1 METKRTANCLVIR
14 LDPGEEL
21 INSLLTACQ
30 EHDIHCAQITGIGA
44 AKKITCGVFDPKTRE
59 YHSEKFKGIF
69 EITSLNGTITTM
81 DGGLYPHIHV
91 TFADEKY
98 KVRGGQQVC
107 DQCHSRNRAHD
118 PGSGD
123 RPSGKSGGRAEPVP
137 VLSPAGWSGHL
148 QAENADRKSLRR
160 WEKPQFLN
168 HCGFL

>member
-30 EHDIHCAQITGIGA
+30 EHDIHCAQVTGIGA
-44 AKKITCGVFDPKTRE
+44 ARKITCGVFDPETRE

-91 TFADEKY
+91 TFADQKY
-98 KVRGGQQVC
+98 KVRGGHLNKCVISATAEIVLMIL
-107 DQCHSRNRAHD
+107 DLEI
-118 PGSGD
+118 D
-123 RPSGKSGGRAEPVP
+123 R
-137 VLSPAGWSGHL
+137 
-148 QAENADRKSLRR
+148 QASQEVGLNLF
-160 WEKPQFLN
+160 QF
-168 HCGFL
+168 

>member
-98 KVRGGQQVC
+98 KVRGGHLNKCVISATAEIVLTIL
-107 DQCHSRNRAHD
+107 DMNI
-118 PGSGD
+118 D
-123 RPSGKSGGRAEPVP
+123 R
-137 VLSPAGWSGHL
+137 
-148 QAENADRKSLRR
+148 ENSKEIGLNLF
-160 WEKPQFLN
+160 QF
-168 HCGFL
+168 

>member
-30 EHDIHCAQITGIGA
+30 EHDIHCAQVTGIGA
-44 AKKITCGVFDPKTRE
+44 AREITCGVFDPETKV

-98 KVRGGQQVC
+98 KVRGGHLNKCVISVTAEIVLMIL
-107 DQCHSRNRAHD
+107 DLEI
-118 PGSGD
+118 D
-123 RPSGKSGGRAEPVP
+123 R
-137 VLSPAGWSGHL
+137 
-148 QAENADRKSLRR
+148 QASQEVG
-160 WEKPQFLN
+160 LN
-168 HCGFL
+168 LFRF

>member
-30 EHDIHCAQITGIGA
+30 EHDIHFAQITGIGA

-98 KVRGGQQVC
+98 KVRGGHLNKCVISATAEIVLMIL
-107 DQCHSRNRAHD
+107 DLEI
-118 PGSGD
+118 D
-123 RPSGKSGGRAEPVP
+123 R
-137 VLSPAGWSGHL
+137 
-148 QAENADRKSLRR
+148 QASQEVG
-160 WEKPQFLN
+160 LN
-168 HCGFL
+168 LFRF

>member
-44 AKKITCGVFDPKTRE
+44 AKKITCGVFDTKTRE

-98 KVRGGQQVC
+98 KVRGGHLNKCVISATAEIVLMIL
-107 DQCHSRNRAHD
+107 DLEI
-118 PGSGD
+118 D
-123 RPSGKSGGRAEPVP
+123 R
-137 VLSPAGWSGHL
+137 
-148 QAENADRKSLRR
+148 QASQEVG
-160 WEKPQFLN
+160 LN
-168 HCGFL
+168 LFRF

>member
-44 AKKITCGVFDPKTRE
+44 AKKITCGVFNPKTRE

-98 KVRGGQQVC
+98 KVHG
-107 DQCHSRNRAHD
+107 
-118 PGSGD
+118 
-123 RPSGKSGGRAEPVP
+123 
-137 VLSPAGWSGHL
+137 GHL
-148 QAENADRKSLRR
+148 NKCVISATAEIVLMILDLEIDRQASQEVG
-160 WEKPQFLN
+160 LN
-168 HCGFL
+168 LFRF

>member
-98 KVRGGQQVC
+98 KVHG
-107 DQCHSRNRAHD
+107 
-118 PGSGD
+118 
-123 RPSGKSGGRAEPVP
+123 
-137 VLSPAGWSGHL
+137 GHL
-148 QAENADRKSLRR
+148 NKCVISATAEIVLMILDLEIDRQASQEVG
-160 WEKPQFLN
+160 LN
-168 HCGFL
+168 LFRF